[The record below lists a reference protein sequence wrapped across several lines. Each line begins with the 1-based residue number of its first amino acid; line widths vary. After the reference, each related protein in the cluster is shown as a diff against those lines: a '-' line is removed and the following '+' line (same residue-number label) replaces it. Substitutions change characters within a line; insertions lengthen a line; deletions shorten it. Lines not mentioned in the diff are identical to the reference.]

1 MTRIEGKVAELL
13 SERDLVI
20 NRGAAEGVEIGMRF
34 KILHPRGNEVR
45 DPDTNEV
52 IGNVEWPKVEVKV
65 VSVQEH
71 LSVARTFRTIEIPA
85 SGQRSIIDYIGR
97 DGFGGI
103 YKPASQRTE
112 TLRSD
117 EPFAQ
122 RDIEPWQSYVQRGDP
137 AVQIV
142 ARKGDIEY

>member
-1 MTRIEGKVAELL
+1 
-13 SERDLVI
+13 
-20 NRGAAEGVEIGMRF
+20 MRF
-34 KILHPRGNEVR
+34 KILHARGNEVR

-65 VSVQEH
+65 VDVQEH
-71 LSVARTFRTIEIPA
+71 LSVARTFRTIDIPA
-85 SGQRSIIDYIGR
+85 SGQESVIDFVTRGV
-97 DGFGGI
+97 GGN
-103 YKPASQRTE
+103 YKPATRRTE

-122 RDIEPWQSYVQRGDP
+122 RDIHPSESYVQRGDP

-142 ARKGDIEY
+142 VRKGDVEY